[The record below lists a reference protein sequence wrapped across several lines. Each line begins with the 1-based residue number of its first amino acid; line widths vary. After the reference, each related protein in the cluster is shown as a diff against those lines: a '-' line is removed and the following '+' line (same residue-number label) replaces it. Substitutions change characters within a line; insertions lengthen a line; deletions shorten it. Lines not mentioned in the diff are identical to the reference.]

1 MTISLEDFIKGIFT
15 NSTPENA
22 DLLVVQIIATI
33 YRVVSSVTD
42 DKSEILRL
50 LSSNP
55 IFARV
60 TSYSSE
66 AGMKNELISF
76 CDNAKTLIASLQKRD
91 SEILCDRVV
100 QIINDRFSDEELSL
114 TVVSNEL
121 AVSPNYLSALIKK
134 TKKKNFITLLTERRM
149 SAAYDMLVCSNMK
162 VLEISEK
169 CGYSDQH
176 YFSYCFK
183 KFYSESPNK
192 IRNMNRNE

>member
-1 MTISLEDFIKGIFT
+1 MS
-15 NSTPENA
+15 N
-22 DLLVVQIIATI
+22 
-33 YRVVSSVTD
+33 VTD

-66 AGMKNELISF
+66 VGMKNELISF
-76 CDNAKTLIASLQKRD
+76 CNNAKTLIASLQKRD
-91 SEILCDRVV
+91 REVLCDRVV
-100 QIINDRFSDEELSL
+100 QIINDRCSDEELSL
-114 TVVSNEL
+114 TMVSNEL

-134 TKKKNFITLLTERRM
+134 TKRKNFITLLTERRM

-176 YFSYCFK
+176 YFIYCFK

>member
-1 MTISLEDFIKGIFT
+1 MRFACRTD
-15 NSTPENA
+15 NCY
-22 DLLVVQIIATI
+22 TI
-33 YRVVSSVTD
+33 YRVVSNVTD

-76 CDNAKTLIASLQKRD
+76 CNNAKTLIASPQKRD

-114 TVVSNEL
+114 TMVSNEL
-121 AVSPNYLSALIKK
+121 AVSPNYLSALMKK
-134 TKKKNFITLLTERRM
+134 TKKKNFYHTAYGTENERRIRY
-149 SAAYDMLVCSNMK
+149 ACMLKHEGSGN
-162 VLEISEK
+162 IRK

-192 IRNMNRNE
+192 IRNVNRNE